1 MAIQLSTV
9 ELLGKD
15 WFVDNRSR
23 EFLSKVKFGE
33 HIVVLKNQ
41 EMDDM
46 LSIKEIIDDR
56 TKFELSNE
64 TLSMLKELFS
74 KAVEGDRTS
83 IEEISKIC
91 NPESEE

>member
-1 MAIQLSTV
+1 MASQLSTV
-9 ELLGKD
+9 ELLGKE
-15 WFVDNRSR
+15 WFLDNKSR
-23 EFLSKVKFGE
+23 EFLSAVKFGE

-56 TKFELSNE
+56 IKFELSEE
-64 TLSMLKELFS
+64 TLSTLKELFS